1 MIATAHGPKK
11 KALMTE
17 SSWLTSPG
25 GADLSP
31 MFQTFPDLHHQ

>member
-1 MIATAHGPKK
+1 MITTAREQKK

-25 GADLSP
+25 SADLSP